1 MTKEIKKVMSFN
13 EYDMERFE
21 DVRHLINYVIGELE
35 EDNGLGLMSLNTGEV
50 IPIDDLEK
58 VLYTLSTL
66 EENYSMEIVEQ

>member
-35 EDNGLGLMSLNTGEV
+35 VDNGLGLMSLKSGEV

-66 EENYSMEIVEQ
+66 EKNYSMEIVE

>member
-35 EDNGLGLMSLNTGEV
+35 EDNGKGLMSLDTGEV

-66 EENYSMEIVEQ
+66 EENYSMEIVE

>member
-66 EENYSMEIVEQ
+66 EENYSMEIVE

>member
-1 MTKEIKKVMSFN
+1 MTKEIKKIMSFN

-35 EDNGLGLMSLNTGEV
+35 EDNGKGLMSLNTDEV

-66 EENYSMEIVEQ
+66 EENYSMEIIE

>member
-35 EDNGLGLMSLNTGEV
+35 EDNGKGLMSLDTGEV
-50 IPIDDLEK
+50 
-58 VLYTLSTL
+58 
-66 EENYSMEIVEQ
+66 NC

>member
-21 DVRHLINYVIGELE
+21 DAMHLINCMIGELE
-35 EDNGLGLMSLNTGEV
+35 EDNGKGLMSLDTGEV

-66 EENYSMEIVEQ
+66 EKNYSMEIVEQ

>member
-35 EDNGLGLMSLNTGEV
+35 EDNGKGLMSLNTGEV

-66 EENYSMEIVEQ
+66 EENYSMEIIEQ

>member
-35 EDNGLGLMSLNTGEV
+35 KDNGKGLMSLNTDEV

>member
-1 MTKEIKKVMSFN
+1 MTKEIKKIMSFN
-13 EYDMERFE
+13 ECDMKRFE

-35 EDNGLGLMSLNTGEV
+35 EDNGKGLMSLNTDEV

-66 EENYSMEIVEQ
+66 EENYSMEIIE

>member
-35 EDNGLGLMSLNTGEV
+35 KDNGKGLMSLNTDEV

-66 EENYSMEIVEQ
+66 EENYSMEIVE

>member
-35 EDNGLGLMSLNTGEV
+35 EDNGKGLMSLDTGEV

>member
-35 EDNGLGLMSLNTGEV
+35 EDNGKGLMSLNTGEV

-66 EENYSMEIVEQ
+66 EENYSMEIIE

>member
-1 MTKEIKKVMSFN
+1 MTKEIKKIMSFN

-35 EDNGLGLMSLNTGEV
+35 EDNGKGLMSLNTDEV

-66 EENYSMEIVEQ
+66 EENYSMEIIEQ

>member
-1 MTKEIKKVMSFN
+1 MTKGIKKIMSFN

-21 DVRHLINYVIGELE
+21 DVHHLINYVIGKLE
-35 EDNGLGLMSLNTGEV
+35 EDNGKGLMSLNTGEV

-66 EENYSMEIVEQ
+66 EENYSMEIIE

>member
-1 MTKEIKKVMSFN
+1 MTKEIKNVMSFN

-21 DVRHLINYVIGELE
+21 DVRHLINHVINELE
-35 EDNGLGLMSLNTGEV
+35 EDNGKGLMSLDTDEV
-50 IPIDDLEK
+50 ILIDDLEK